1 MSIYSSLKNIFAFQ
15 VKINKDDIDLMLPDL
30 EQAGMNL
37 MCESDS
43 DSDLE
48 DHFSKLSIQQKSS
61 GLPMDLLVAA
71 KAACPS
77 SSSSSELDSDD
88 LSEKEE
94 SEED

>member
-43 DSDLE
+43 DSD
-48 DHFSKLSIQQKSS
+48 
-61 GLPMDLLVAA
+61 
-71 KAACPS
+71 
-77 SSSSSELDSDD
+77 DSDSSVD
-88 LSEKEE
+88 VVVKKPVV
-94 SEED
+94 